1 MGHWLHLWT
10 KVIFNFWECVV
21 DLRGSAISFF
31 LFTKKRL
38 IYKNLINDELHKTKS
53 VSSLV
58 TKRNLPPNFKL
69 NFTKQKSKNSEIKKR
84 KIQKCCFSCSLRK
97 LDWKNVAY

>member
-1 MGHWLHLWT
+1 MLLTLGA
-10 KVIFNFWECVV
+10 VQ
-21 DLRGSAISFF
+21 SAFF

-69 NFTKQKSKNSEIKKR
+69 NFKKQKIKK
-84 KIQKCCFSCSLRK
+84 F
-97 LDWKNVAY
+97 